1 MYENVISRNG
11 KEMSV
16 PDLFD
21 LHERVC
27 KTMKINNNEN
37 SRYVFIVIN

>member
-1 MYENVISRNG
+1 MYEDEIVKNGNG

-16 PDLFD
+16 SALYD

-27 KTMKINNNEN
+27 VTMRTNNNEN
-37 SRYVFIVIN
+37 SR